1 MNLSEIEARRDAFQ
15 ALTPDDFVKNV
26 QALYEVWEGDPQ
38 PTFEEVL
45 EWITTDRMQSSDY
58 WEFKE
63 RAEKAEAELERELA
77 ISRHPSNQ

>member
-1 MNLSEIEARRDAFQ
+1 M
-15 ALTPDDFVKNV
+15 TKDDFVKNV